1 MGLFS
6 GLFDSIG
13 DIFEGT
19 GDFFGD
25 VVQGDFG
32 GAISG
37 LVETTGDVLEEF
49 GLQQYA
55 AELGTG
61 LGAVFGGP
69 LGAGLGSVL
78 GGIIEGPQARQL
90 TTTTA
95 PRSFFPAVPYP
106 TAGGRLVDYDYG
118 GDGGNGGMVQT
129 GLPLA
134 AAGIWLGSLLARSFG
149 RGAASAIFTAANGV
163 RVRINQLWPLVRQYG
178 PTAVAGALGIGVGS
192 LGALLAQAPTSG
204 ARKRRRGIS
213 ARDVR
218 TTRRTLGTI
227 KRFYSMMPT
236 RSSGG
241 YRRGGYRHSHRHGHR

>member
-6 GLFDSIG
+6 GVFDSIG

-19 GDFFGD
+19 VDFFGD
-25 VVQGDFG
+25 VATGDFG
-32 GAISG
+32 GALEGAIG
-37 LVETTGDVLEEF
+37 TAQDVLQEF
-49 GLQQYA
+49 GLQEYA
-55 AELGTG
+55 GELGTA
-61 LGAVFGGP
+61 LGAAWGSP
-69 LGAGLGSVL
+69 QLGSVL
-78 GGIIEGPQARQL
+78 GGIIEGPQARPL
-90 TTTTA
+90 TAAAA

-106 TAGGRLVDYDYG
+106 TGGSVDYDYGG
-118 GDGGNGGMVQT
+118 GDGGNGGMIQT

-134 AAGIWLGSLLARSFG
+134 AAGIWLGSLLARSLG

-204 ARKRRRGIS
+204 GTRRRRRGIS

-218 TTRRTLGTI
+218 TTRRTLKTI
-227 KRFYSMMPT
+227 KRFYAMMPT
-236 RSSGG
+236 RRASSHGHS
-241 YRRGGYRHSHRHGHR
+241 YSHRHR